1 MPIPKINIPQMLKP
15 KKRIV
20 GKPIKTSVLIEAEYY
35 GKLKFMVEQIK
46 ERFINGVANE
56 LYSTNEI
63 VEQIHDSVHDESY
76 QGKMNRLISEFKKKI
91 TAQFDHKRMLLLIKS
106 MVSKTDKNQK
116 YRFVKNYG
124 FGIDI
129 SKVPEFENYIPFINE
144 AVKRNLTLV
153 KNLRNE
159 TMVKLETV
167 LRTQAAQGHSI
178 AYVTKQ
184 LVETGQHT
192 KKRAALIA
200 RNEIKNITG
209 QLTKK
214 RMQNVGIEKAMWLTA
229 EDGRVRPDHKKHDR
243 KIYTIGVGLKDSDGN
258 YEEPMDKINCF
269 LPDTSISFT
278 SEPLKIYKRFYTG
291 SIVKITD
298 ESSVSISVTPNHPIL
313 TTRGWIFAKEIK
325 QTDKLIKSLVSY
337 RTNLFNNKINDN
349 HIVINNDIYNFFKV
363 MFVSKRVSGTNVK
376 FHGDITDHKVEIID
390 FKSCLSNN
398 SKSTLY
404 QEITNKL
411 FSLSHHSETPL
422 FSDSVFGFEFDRNLF
437 SYNRKMS
444 FPNLIGSLL
453 DGHLTP
459 FQFLSFALVSDF
471 DTLFKQSS
479 SDYIPASLKHF
490 RDLVLAYARIIKPDN
505 FGDIK
510 IYSINGKPFVESSV
524 FSVRHE
530 NISSNVFNFET
541 VDNIYMCNGIVNHNC
556 RCVAIPVIE

>member
-1 MPIPKINIPQMLKP
+1 MPTAKINIPQMLKP

-20 GKPIKTSVLIEAEYY
+20 GKPIKTNVLIEAEYY

-63 VEQIHDSVHDESY
+63 VEQIHDESY
-76 QGKMNRLISEFKKKI
+76 QGKMNRLINEFKKKI
-91 TAQFDHKRMLLLIKS
+91 NIQFDHKRMLLLIKS
-106 MVSKTDKNQK
+106 MVRKTDKNQK

-129 SKVPEFENYIPFINE
+129 SKVPEFENYVPFINE
-144 AVKRNLTLV
+144 AIKRNLTLV

-200 RNEIKNITG
+200 RNEIKNITM

-214 RMQNVGIEKAMWLTA
+214 RMQNIGIEKAMWLTA

-269 LPDTSISFT
+269 LPDSKISFT

-337 RTNLFNNKINDN
+337 SSVGSSSKIDN
-349 HIVINNDIYNFFKV
+349 SHIVINNDIYNFFKIA
-363 MFVSKRVSGTNVK
+363 FHSKRVSGASVK
-376 FHGDITDHKVEIID
+376 FHGDVTDHKVEIID
-390 FKSCLSNN
+390 FKSDLLLNN
-398 SKSTLY
+398 KTLTSKK
-404 QEITNKL
+404 IINNL
-411 FSLSHHSETPL
+411 FSNASLAFSSL
-422 FSDSVFGFEFDRNLF
+422 FSDSYFSLMFDSKINACG
-437 SYNRKMS
+437 RKMG
-444 FPNLIGSLL
+444 FPDLVGSLFQS
-453 DGHLTP
+453 HLTP
-459 FQFLSFALVSDF
+459 FQFFGFALVSDF
-471 DTLFKQSS
+471 DILFKQSS
-479 SDYIPASLKHF
+479 SDYIPTSLKQF
-490 RDLVLAYARIIKPDN
+490 RDFIFTYARIVKPDN
-505 FGDIK
+505 FSDIK
-510 IYSINGKPFVESSV
+510 IYSINGNPFVESSV
-524 FSVRHE
+524 SSVRHE

-541 VDNIYMCNGIVNHNC
+541 VDSLYMCNGIVNHNC